1 MKKGFRKGETKGFL
15 NQSPIHSAQKNTT
28 GTAEKEQT
36 MIFHNSFLKMLS
48 LYLVF
53 AMVLISLPA
62 QGWAMFIP
70 VSQNAAARQADISS
84 IQKTLESTM
93 IKQRLMDFGLSP
105 QEAMARINTLSD
117 DQIHQFASQLDSLQ
131 AGADDGL
138 GLLIFLLVVVIVT
151 VVVLEATGHRVI
163 VR

>member
-1 MKKGFRKGETKGFL
+1 
-15 NQSPIHSAQKNTT
+15 
-28 GTAEKEQT
+28 
-36 MIFHNSFLKMLS
+36 MIFHNSFLKLLS

-53 AMVLISLPA
+53 AMILISLPA

-70 VSQNAAARQADISS
+70 AGQSSTARQAEMTS
-84 IQKTLESTM
+84 IQKSLESTM

-117 DQIHQFASQLDSLQ
+117 EQIHQFASQLDSLQ

-138 GLLIFLLVVVIVT
+138 GLLIFLLVAAIVT

-163 VR
+163 VK